1 MRRRTVSLG
10 IGRGIELANH
20 QLARGDRATAE
31 RTLERLLRREPASA
45 EAYRL
50 LSVIADADGRFT
62 EAIAT
67 AQQAILLAPR
77 QASHHVALG
86 RAFKT
91 AQRLDEALQAY
102 ERAVELDP
110 DFADVRVSMGVTL
123 RLLGR
128 LDDAIEQYRSALRLR
143 PDFPEALGNLGNALT
158 ERLARQVGERLTAED
173 LREAEQVQRRAL
185 ALAPSNPNHLH
196 NLALVLKLT
205 GRTEEAFE
213 LLNRALGLAPSRADI
228 CQLFAEL
235 LYRETRY
242 DLARLLCT
250 RWLSEHTPNATL
262 MRVLALNLIELGDFE
277 EATRWLDRHDTI
289 EPGSVPAQ
297 HLRGRITQ
305 QRFVNDVDARHALE
319 VFRSAIERRPD
330 YYEAVCSYLLT
341 LCYAE
346 PDPAALLAEHRARVA
361 PVLAANARAV
371 AAGSTD
377 EPAMRRPRANG
388 EQLRIGYLSY
398 DYKRHSV
405 AYFLES
411 LLESHDRS
419 RFEIHAYKTNPGL
432 DAVGQRLRGHF
443 DHWVEAGHM
452 SDVQLADQI
461 RSDGIDVLIDLNGL
475 TSGGRLGVMQRR
487 PAPCQVNFLGYPTSI
502 GSPFHDLRLSDWVI
516 DPGGEEAHSS
526 ETLLRLAHGM
536 FCYRPGPAPDVAPLP
551 ALARGG
557 AVTFGSFNNLA
568 KAGPATLAL
577 WRAVLDAVPHSRLL
591 LKAQALMQHGNR
603 EAIRQYFAAC
613 GIAPERI
620 VVQPWIPDVQDHLAT
635 YGEVDIGLD
644 TTPFNGATTT
654 CEALH
659 MGVPVLSLRGRTHPA
674 RMGASILTSAGLPEL
689 VADSSEQLVTHA
701 VALASDL
708 PALATLRA
716 GLRERLQCSHLY
728 DRDGYT
734 RNFEALLQQALQQ
747 RLGVPALALA
757 EPALA

>member
-10 IGRGIELANH
+10 IDRGLELANH
-20 QLARGDRATAE
+20 QLARGDRSTAE
-31 RTLERLLRREPASA
+31 RTLERLLRHEPASA
-45 EAYRL
+45 DAYQL
-50 LSVIADADGRFT
+50 LSVIANQDGRFT
-62 EAIAT
+62 EAIANAT
-67 AQQAILLAPR
+67 QAISLAPR
-77 QASHHVALG
+77 QAKHHFALG
-86 RAFKT
+86 RALKT
-91 AQRLDEALQAY
+91 AQRFDEALEAY
-102 ERAVELDP
+102 ERSVELDP
-110 DFADVRVSMGVTL
+110 NFADVHVSMGVTL

-128 LDDAIEQYRSALRLR
+128 LDNAIEQYRIALRLR
-143 PDFPEALGNLGNALT
+143 PDSADALGNLGNALT

-196 NLALVLKLT
+196 NLGLVLKLT

-213 LLNRALGLAPSRADI
+213 LLNRALGMAPDRADI
-228 CQLFAEL
+228 CLLLAEL
-235 LYRETRY
+235 LYRETRH
-242 DLARLLCT
+242 DLARTLCT
-250 RWLSEHTPNATL
+250 RWLSEHPPHPTIL
-262 MRVLALNLIELGDFE
+262 RVLALNLIELGDFE
-277 EATRWLDRHDTI
+277 EARRQLDQHDQL
-289 EPGSVPAQ
+289 EPDSVPSQ

-305 QRFVNDVDARHALE
+305 QQFVNDVDARHALD
-319 VFRSAIERRPD
+319 VFRGAIDQRPD

-341 LCYAE
+341 LCYTE
-346 PDPAALLAEHRARVA
+346 TDPLALLGEHRARVA

-371 AAGSTD
+371 AAGSRD
-377 EPAMRRPRANG
+377 EPAVRNARGVG
-388 EQLRIGYLSY
+388 ERLRIGYLSY

-411 LLESHDRS
+411 ILESHDHD
-419 RFEIHAYKTNPGL
+419 RFEIHAYKTNPGM

-475 TSGGRLGVMQRR
+475 TSGGRLGVLQRR

-502 GSPFHDLRLSDWVI
+502 GSACHDLRISDWVI
-516 DPGGEEAHSS
+516 DPAGDEAHSS
-526 ETLLRLAHGM
+526 ETLLRLSHGM

-557 AVTFGSFNNLA
+557 VVTFGSFNNLA

-577 WRAVLDAVPHSRLL
+577 WRAVLDAVPGSRLL

-603 EAIRQYFAAC
+603 EAIKQMFAAQ

-620 VVQPWIPDVQDHLAT
+620 VVQPWIADVQGHLAA
-635 YGEVDIGLD
+635 YGEIDIGLD

-659 MGVPVLSLRGRTHPA
+659 MGVPVLSLRGRSHPS
-674 RMGASILTSAGLPEL
+674 RMGASILGAAGLPDL
-689 VADSSEQLVTHA
+689 VADSTEQLVERA
-701 VALASDL
+701 VALAADL
-708 PALATLRA
+708 PALAALRA
-716 GLRERLQCSHLY
+716 GLRERLQRSHLL
-728 DRDGYT
+728 DRAGYT
-734 RNFEALLQQALQQ
+734 RDFESLLMQAVQQ
-747 RLGVPALALA
+747 RQGAPLPALA
-757 EPALA
+757 EPAWA